1 MPDGP
6 FRPQRINV
14 LEIQF
19 SQFLVSENTKY
30 INPEAIDTMISTLQF
45 TLKSAN
51 IEKRKFSRKPP
62 FITAKILNITR
73 NYKTCIK

>member
-51 IEKRKFSRKPP
+51 NEKRKFSRKSPLSLP
-62 FITAKILNITR
+62 KS
-73 NYKTCIK
+73 

>member
-51 IEKRKFSRKPP
+51 NEKRKFSRKSTLSLP
-62 FITAKILNITR
+62 KS
-73 NYKTCIK
+73 